1 MMLSEI
7 KNGNTFNIGNYKLIK
22 FSDNDGKSIVVFAD
36 TVFDERFGDDNN
48 FSKSKILKRLNDEI
62 LPEIIKVVGED
73 NVLEFETDLTSLDG
87 LKTHGTMKS
96 KISIPTFD
104 FYRNNIHIFDEYK
117 IPKYWWLATPDTTS
131 EHYNNRWIVCVSP
144 GGRMDNDLYFNVRGV
159 RPFCILKSHI
169 FVSNQED

>member
-104 FYRNNIHIFDEYK
+104 FYRNNVHIFDEYK

-144 GGRMDNDLYFNVRGV
+144 VGIMNIDYYYDDYGV
-159 RPFCILKSHI
+159 RPILI
-169 FVSNQED
+169 FNSSISVSCEE

>member
-104 FYRNNIHIFDEYK
+104 FYRNNVQIFDKYK
-117 IPKYWWLATPDTTS
+117 ISAYWWLATPDTTS

-144 GGRMDNDLYFNVRGV
+144 DGNMDVGGYDLDLGV
-159 RPFCILKSHI
+159 RPILI
-169 FVSNQED
+169 FNSSISVSCEE